1 VARVGAL
8 DLEGSVNFSLDDR
21 HRSLRRFVMNAL
33 GSPPWVVRTE
43 RQPVQDDER
52 PVAVVEVTSPVAT
65 TQARATLP
73 QGDVRRTQTFTL
85 TLYPVIEATA
95 AESRQLAAQTAEL
108 LLQALGAGMSDDAGG
123 VLSYPERI
131 PVYDF
136 QAVPVKGALRA
147 GPADPYGHLT
157 VEDYPVRPIQDPDD
171 PLRWTVACD
180 LRVSFWQAGLL
191 TSRRSRRAARR
202 RARPGRCRRG
212 RSRARRSRRRC
223 RRWMTL
229 RGAGAAC
236 WSHKL
241 CARRRIVVS
250 LAGRP

>member
-8 DLEGSVNFSLDDR
+8 DLEGAVNFSLDDR

-52 PVAVVEVTSPVAT
+52 PVAVVEVTSAVAT

-180 LRVSFWQAGLL
+180 LRVSFWQAG
-191 TSRRSRRAARR
+191 RERPAAPVVTNLPPQP
-202 RARPGRCRRG
+202 PGSTPPGAPGPLPPWPEPGSPKPPALPPLDDPAWGGRG
-212 RSRARRSRRRC
+212 V
-223 RRWMTL
+223 L
-229 RGAGAAC
+229 E
-236 WSHKL
+236 
-241 CARRRIVVS
+241 
-250 LAGRP
+250 P